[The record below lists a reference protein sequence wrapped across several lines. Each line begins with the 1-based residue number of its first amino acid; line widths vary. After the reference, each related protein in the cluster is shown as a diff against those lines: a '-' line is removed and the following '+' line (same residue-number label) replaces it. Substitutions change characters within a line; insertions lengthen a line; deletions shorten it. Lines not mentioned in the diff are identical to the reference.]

1 MSKIGVRNIVAHF
14 NGFFN
19 KNNIFPILYSR
30 KGDVEIW
37 YPENREEALRWVKQS
52 KIDLESAKWLLE
64 SDPPFSSVACFQSQQ
79 VAEKCFKALLFA
91 DCGISNKLLE
101 SHDLKVLGE
110 KVKEE
115 TEATKKTVQLAKRVM
130 DYYLTTRYPNRQP
143 SNVVPGRAFT
153 KNQAETAIDAASK
166 LLEIVEDYVGL

>member
-1 MSKIGVRNIVAHF
+1 M
-14 NGFFN
+14 
-19 KNNIFPILYSR
+19 YSR
-30 KGDVEIW
+30 NSDVEIW
-37 YPENREEALRWVKQS
+37 YPENHEEAVRWVKQS

-91 DCGISNKLLE
+91 NCGISSKLLE
-101 SHDLKVLGE
+101 SHDLKVLGD

-115 TEATKKTVQLAKRVM
+115 TETTKQTVQLAKRVM

-143 SNVVPGRAFT
+143 LNVVPGSAFT
-153 KNQAETAIDAASK
+153 KRQAVIAIDAASK
-166 LLEIVEDYVGL
+166 LLEIVEDYVGV